1 MELLQNP
8 NVVYLLLVVGLS
20 IAVLALASPGTGILE
35 VLAIFVMGAAVW
47 ITINYNLPINWW
59 AIGLIV
65 TGIAFFLLSVFR
77 IKAMP
82 LLAVAVF
89 LIVVG
94 SAFFFQGDTWYL
106 PALNP
111 VLTTVVSILSGLFFW
126 VAGRKSIE
134 ASLARPAH
142 DLEGLLGQ
150 TGEAKTNIHSDGT
163 VQVNSELWSA
173 RSENPVRSGEYVRV
187 VGRDGFTLLVEPLD
201 SDESK
206 ETHN

>member
-1 MELLQNP
+1 MEFLQNP
-8 NVVYLLLVVGLS
+8 NVVYLLLVGGLS

-35 VLAIFVMGAAVW
+35 IMAIFVMGAAVW

-59 AIGLIV
+59 AIGLIIA
-65 TGIAFFLLSVFR
+65 GIAFFLLAVFR
-77 IKAMP
+77 TKARP
-82 LLAVAVF
+82 LLAVAVV

-94 SAFFFQGDTWYL
+94 SAFFFHSDIWFM

-111 VLTTVVSILSGLFFW
+111 VLTTIVSILSGLFFW

-142 DLEGLLGQ
+142 DLEGLYGQ
-150 TGEAKTNIHSDGT
+150 VGEAKTNIHSDGT

-173 RSENPVRSGEYVRV
+173 RSEEPIKSGETVRV
-187 VGRDGFTLLVEPLD
+187 IGREGFTLLVEPTGFD
-201 SDESK
+201 KSK